1 MRILPSV
8 LLIAIALA
16 TAAATAQVPLRGALP
31 GAAATTTQSAT
42 LTALRDA
49 ERRRADA
56 VAARDVDTLRDIIAT
71 DYYHVE
77 PNGRV
82 RTRSEYLQLLAR
94 DEYEFRAYTNVS
106 MEIQLLDSGRT
117 AIVRGRFH
125 ADLPP
130 SGREREFRGRYVRV
144 WQLQANGWRNT
155 MMQSTEIRPGR

>member
-1 MRILPSV
+1 MRFLLSI

-16 TAAATAQVPLRGALP
+16 TTAAMAQVPLRGTLP
-31 GAAATTTQSAT
+31 GAAATTTQSSA

-49 ERRRADA
+49 ERRRANA

-106 MEIQLLDSGRT
+106 MEIQLLDSGHT

-125 ADLPP
+125 AELLP
-130 SGREREFRGRYVRV
+130 SGRAREFRGRYVRV
-144 WQLQANGWRNT
+144 WQLQPDGWRNT
-155 MMQSTEIRPGR
+155 MMQSTEIRPAR